1 QLIPLETFH
10 TQSATGQYV
19 PILPGGHSI
28 ALTFCN
34 RQEYSRR
41 ALHLRLHEMDAQVA
55 AVRAG
60 MACIVPVPL
69 LSLVTTEHLEQLICG
84 IPQLS
89 VSTLRKIVRYRD
101 ITEEHPLVKWLW
113 HILEEFSNEER
124 MLFMRFVSG
133 RSRLPANPADIAQ
146 RFQVMKVERAV
157 DGLPTAQTCFFQLRL
172 PPYSSREKMMER
184 MRYAIHNCK
193 SIDMDNYMLMRNVN
207 HHPGPGTVLAE
218 QNVQLEDDDP

>member
-1 QLIPLETFH
+1 MLALSEFTLCFLDQLIPLETFH

-89 VSTLRKIVRYRD
+89 VSTLRKIVR
-101 ITEEHPLVKWLW
+101 LVIVLQHSDVRYNLIAIDTVTSQRSTRWLNGCGISW
-113 HILEEFSNEER
+113 RNSQTKSACCSCALC
-124 MLFMRFVSG
+124 
-133 RSRLPANPADIAQ
+133 PADRGCRLTQ
-146 RFQVMKVERAV
+146 
-157 DGLPTAQTCFFQLRL
+157 PT
-172 PPYSSREKMMER
+172 
-184 MRYAIHNCK
+184 
-193 SIDMDNYMLMRNVN
+193 
-207 HHPGPGTVLAE
+207 
-218 QNVQLEDDDP
+218 